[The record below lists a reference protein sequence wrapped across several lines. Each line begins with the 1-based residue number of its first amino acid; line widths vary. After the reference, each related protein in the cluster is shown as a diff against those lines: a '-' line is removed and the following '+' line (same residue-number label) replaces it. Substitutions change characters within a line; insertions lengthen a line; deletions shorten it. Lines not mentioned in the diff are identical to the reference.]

1 MSESP
6 RRESP
11 LAGVGAQP
19 LAGDVAT
26 VCLAERP
33 FLGQLNLRGEV
44 SSKAFVD
51 AVTGVLG
58 GPLPVQPNTVAVLGQ
73 VRVFWLGPDEWLIS
87 TPRDAQSE
95 LKITLQAVLEGMH
108 FALSDVS
115 SGQTTLVVS
124 GPEADALLSK
134 SCTLDLHPR
143 AFAPGQCAQ
152 TLMAG
157 STVLLSRFDRAH
169 GPEFELVVRRSFAD
183 YFWRCLADGAQEY
196 QPA

>member
-11 LAGVGAQP
+11 LAGVGSQP
-19 LAGDVAT
+19 AAGDAAA

-33 FLGQLNLRGEV
+33 FLGQLNLRGEAV
-44 SSKAFVD
+44 SPSFLD

-58 GPLPVQPNTVAVLGQ
+58 GRLPVKPNTVAVYGE

-87 TPRDAQSE
+87 TTREAQSE
-95 LKITLQAVLEGMH
+95 LETALQAALEGMH

-124 GPEADALLSK
+124 GPDAGALLSQ

-152 TLMAG
+152 TLLAG
-157 STVLLSRFDRAH
+157 STVLLSRLDRAH

-183 YFWRCLADGAQEY
+183 YLWRCLADGAEEY

>member
-11 LAGVGAQP
+11 LAGVGSQP
-19 LAGDVAT
+19 VVGDAAT
-26 VCLAERP
+26 VRLAERP
-33 FLGQLNLRGEV
+33 FRGQLNLRGDV
-44 SSKAFVD
+44 ASPTFVD

-58 GPLPVQPNTVAVLGQ
+58 GPLPVQPNTVADHGE
-73 VRVFWLGPDEWLIS
+73 VRIFWLGPDEWLII
-87 TPRDAQSE
+87 TPEGAGSD
-95 LKITLQAVLEGMH
+95 LKTVLQKALEGIH

-124 GPEADALLSK
+124 GPDAGSLLSK

-152 TLMAG
+152 TLLAG
-157 STVLLSRFDRAH
+157 STVLLSRLDRAH

-183 YFWRCLADGAQEY
+183 YLWRCLADGAEEY

>member
-1 MSESP
+1 
-6 RRESP
+6 
-11 LAGVGAQP
+11 
-19 LAGDVAT
+19 
-26 VCLAERP
+26 
-33 FLGQLNLRGEV
+33 LNLRGDV
-44 SSKAFVD
+44 ASPTFVD

-58 GPLPVQPNTVAVLGQ
+58 GPLPVQHNTVADHGE
-73 VRVFWLGPDEWLIS
+73 VRIFWLGPDEWLIT
-87 TPRDAQSE
+87 TPEGARSD
-95 LKITLQAVLEGMH
+95 LKTVLQEALEGIH

-124 GPEADALLSK
+124 GPDAGSLLSK

-152 TLMAG
+152 TLLAG
-157 STVLLSRFDRAH
+157 STVLLSRLERAH

-183 YFWRCLADGAQEY
+183 YLWRCLADGAEEY